1 VKHDISGY
9 LPRDKTGEAID
20 PTDNLFLLVDDMKHE
35 TRLAID
41 HVFPKTI
48 LFTPDDTPTGLY
60 TVAMIDMQGERLEL
74 CKLELEQAPPD
85 E

>member
-1 VKHDISGY
+1 MRHDITEF
-9 LPRDKTGEAID
+9 LPKTEIGEAIN

-48 LFTPDDTPTGLY
+48 LFTPDDTPTGMY
-60 TVAMIDMQGERLEL
+60 TVAMVDMQGDRLEL